1 MGVPMDQRMSTNEGE
16 PPYSAMTTTMEDWM
30 PPVAPLVMPRQTLER
45 RALRTGIAEL
55 TRALLL
61 RRKA

>member
-1 MGVPMDQRMSTNEGE
+1 MTLQDATT
-16 PPYSAMTTTMEDWM
+16 PYSAMTVEAETWK
-30 PPVAPLVMPRQTLER
+30 PPAAPLAMPRQTLER
-45 RALRTGIAEL
+45 RPNRAGLVEL

>member
-1 MGVPMDQRMSTNEGE
+1 MDQRVSFNEGE
-16 PPYSAMTTTMEDWM
+16 PPYSAMTTEVENWM
-30 PPVAPLVMPRQTLER
+30 PPVAPLAMPRQTLER
-45 RALRTGIAEL
+45 RAHRAGLAEL

>member
-1 MGVPMDQRMSTNEGE
+1 MGVPMDQRLSFNEGE
-16 PPYSAMTTTMEDWM
+16 SPYSAMTTEVENWM
-30 PPVAPLVMPRQTLER
+30 PPVAPLLMPRQTLER
-45 RALRTGIAEL
+45 RPNRAGLVEF